1 MTPNI
6 KKIQKR
12 KKNYKFKD
20 LPSKLKDYFYK
31 YVNTFIISILIN
43 FQEWDKNG
51 SILLLL
57 YIPGGGIKHFHH
69 LFLNLLWYLYFTV
82 EFRYIIAHFN
92 LIYA

>member
-43 FQEWDKNG
+43 FQE
-51 SILLLL
+51 
-57 YIPGGGIKHFHH
+57 
-69 LFLNLLWYLYFTV
+69 
-82 EFRYIIAHFN
+82 
-92 LIYA
+92 